1 MYRLTKK
8 ILSGNAIKNKRKANA
23 NANKT
28 KNTDYNSADSNVIK
42 QSKLM
47 LMMHESR

>member
-8 ILSGNAIKNKRKANA
+8 ILSGNAIKNKRKA